1 MTISIKFPNVFS
13 FQNCTCAGKFT
24 TIQLTK
30 ELVQLLRTFASV
42 AQHYKMTLLTEV
54 ISTIFKMNNISV
66 GKV

>member
-1 MTISIKFPNVFS
+1 MKKIPDFFP

-24 TIQLTK
+24 TIQPTK

-54 ISTIFKMNNISV
+54 ISTIFKMNNISI